1 MSDMLKQQQSTLA
14 EIDHGAKLPALKQL
28 LLDCGIGQQQQQQ
41 ARNSTATETSQSQQL
56 VSQHRALI
64 FCQLKAMLDIVEK
77 DLLRTHLPTVTYL
90 RLDGSVPATQRHSI
104 VARFNA
110 DPSIDVLLLTTQVGG
125 LGLNL
130 TGADTVIFVE
140 HDWNPMKD
148 LQAMDRAHRI
158 GQKKVVNV
166 YRLIT
171 RSTVEE
177 KIMGLQKFKLLT
189 ANTIISTENTSLKT
203 MATDQV
209 IQIICNFICIRYLA
223 RSYI

>member
-1 MSDMLKQQQSTLA
+1 MLKQQQCSLA
-14 EIDHGAKLPALKQL
+14 EIVHGAKLPALKQL

-41 ARNSTATETSQSQQL
+41 QQACLNSSVTANLAAESTQEQQL

-90 RLDGSVPATQRHSI
+90 RLDGSVPPAQRHSV

-189 ANTIISTENTSLKT
+189 ANTIISTENASLET

-209 IQIICNFICIRYLA
+209 SKHDYHLIY
-223 RSYI
+223 